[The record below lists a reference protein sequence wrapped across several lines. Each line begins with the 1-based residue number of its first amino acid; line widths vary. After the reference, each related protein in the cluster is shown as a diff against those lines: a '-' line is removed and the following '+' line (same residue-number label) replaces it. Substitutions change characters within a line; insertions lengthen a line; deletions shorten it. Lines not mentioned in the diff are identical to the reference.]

1 MGACQGQFLLPLS
14 SSRSKLTAMSG
25 PVPLALCD
33 VAVPA
38 HRSDISSDY
47 SEVRHNG
54 HCEGSDGAAVL
65 PATVQDVELA
75 EPRRPATGPSQQVFE
90 GTAEVMSETEGSN
103 SDHMPKSVA
112 TPEDSSLDLL
122 RIVKHKP
129 SVIVFGDHDNQ
140 ANSASEG
147 SDTQEFPPSPTEE
160 GVNGDGED
168 AFPETLQFK
177 ELPGIS
183 RHHRNRNRKVLRKRQ
198 DARPKSFPLDSRD
211 PSSEVK
217 SVFTG
222 SQEQRQP
229 LSNNG
234 KQQVRES
241 VLLLISA
248 TKVHF
253 YKIYQSIDCMFYS
266 PSIVISLNT

>member
-1 MGACQGQFLLPLS
+1 
-14 SSRSKLTAMSG
+14 MSG
-25 PVPLALCD
+25 PVPLALCG
-33 VAVPA
+33 VAVPAQKRRA

-65 PATVQDVELA
+65 PATVQDVELT

-103 SDHMPKSVA
+103 SDHMPKSVN
-112 TPEDSSLDLL
+112 TPEHSSLDLL

-183 RHHRNRNRKVLRKRQ
+183 RHHRNLNRNRKVLRKRQ
-198 DARPKSFPLDSRD
+198 DARPKSFPVDSRD

-241 VLLLISA
+241 LLPLISA
-248 TKVHF
+248 NKVNF
-253 YKIYQSIDCMFYS
+253 YNIYQSVGCMFYS
-266 PSIVISLNT
+266 PSIDISLNTWIISF